1 MTFTDEA
8 VALMLRALTYA
19 ADKHRDQRRK
29 GAGAV
34 PYINH
39 PIAVAEM
46 LWRVGGVRDAAVI
59 AAAILHDTVEDTD
72 ATPDEIERLFGHEVR
87 ELVAEVTDD
96 KSLEKAERKR
106 LQIEHAPHLSPGAQ
120 QIKLADKIANV
131 ADVAFA
137 PPPDWPHERRTA
149 YLAWSDHVV
158 AGLRGCNAPL
168 EALYDSVIQNA
179 RATLTA
185 QQSPPTN
192 LQRLV

>member
-8 VALMLRALTYA
+8 VALMLGALAYA

-72 ATPDEIERLFGHEVR
+72 ATPEEIERLFGQEVR
-87 ELVAEVTDD
+87 ALVAEVTDD

-106 LQIEHAPHLSPGAQ
+106 LQIEHAPHLSLGAQ

-158 AGLRGCNAPL
+158 EGLRGCNPQL
-168 EALYDSVIQNA
+168 EALYDSVIENA
-179 RATLTA
+179 RATLA
-185 QQSPPTN
+185 AEQPPPTN
-192 LQRLV
+192 LQ